1 MKVQFLKGMFHGIPI
16 ALGYLSVSFGF
27 GIMAVSSGLSVIE
40 ATLISLTNLTSAGQ
54 AAGVEIIAA
63 AGSLIEMAVTQLV
76 INIRYSLM
84 GISLS
89 QKLDKSFTLK
99 HRLIASYGITDEI
112 FAVASAQV
120 LPITPRYMYGLILV
134 SALGWVLGTFLGAAA
149 GAILPTDIT
158 AALGIVLYGM
168 FIAIIIPPARKERGV
183 LFTVVIAAAISILFR
198 YVFTAVS
205 GGFAVIISS
214 VIAAAVMALI
224 LPVKDKEEEGA
235 SEKAE
240 ESVSEKEGKLCR

>member
-1 MKVQFLKGMFHGIPI
+1 MKIQLLKGMFHGIPI

-27 GIMAVSSGLSVIE
+27 GIMAVNSGLSIIE

-63 AGSLIEMAVTQLV
+63 AGSLVEMAVAQFI

-89 QKLDKSFTLK
+89 QKLDKSFTLR

-120 LPITPRYMYGLILV
+120 LPITPWYMYGLISV

-149 GAILPTDIT
+149 GEILPADIS

-183 LFTVVIAAAISILFR
+183 LFTVIIAAVISILFK

-214 VIAAAVMALI
+214 VIAAAAMAVI
-224 LPVKDKEEEGA
+224 APVKDKDEEA
-235 SEKAE
+235 AP
-240 ESVSEKEGKLCR
+240 VKEAQK

>member
-1 MKVQFLKGMFHGIPI
+1 MFHGIPI

-27 GIMAVSSGLSVIE
+27 GIMAVQSGLSVIE

-54 AAGVEIIAA
+54 AAGVTIIAA
-63 AGSLIEMAVTQLV
+63 AGTLLEMALTQFI

-89 QKLDKSFTLK
+89 QKLDKSFTTK

-120 LPITPRYMYGLILV
+120 MPVTPWYMYGLIVV
-134 SALGWVLGTFLGAAA
+134 SAFGWVLGTFSGAAA
-149 GAILPTDIT
+149 GQILPADIT
-158 AALGIVLYGM
+158 NAMGIVLYGM
-168 FIAIIIPPARKERGV
+168 FLAIIIPPARKERSV
-183 LFTVVIAAAISILFR
+183 LFVVIIAAAISVLFR

-205 GGFAVIISS
+205 GGFAVIISA
-214 VIAAAVMALI
+214 VAASAIMALI
-224 LPVKDKEEEGA
+224 APVKEER
-235 SEKAE
+235 E
-240 ESVSEKEGKLCR
+240 E